1 MTLCHDICGR
11 AGTLW
16 TQLLLNP
23 WDQWTSWSF
32 WQNVRILLVFGLVMD
47 WSSSN
52 MYMHLHT
59 CSIMF
64 GSVWCWLVEWFRLTL
79 WIIWIVE
86 RLTNFIHLLYLN
98 FVLDGSGIGGS
109 KFEKQWL
116 IDCIITFLY
125 LSFLRWSNK
134 NCYGTPSIK
143 TTRLFEGKGLIPVTS
158 IRIQL
163 ENQPF
168 SCRRFWWATP
178 PGCCPI
184 ASELGSHEDMESDPP
199 AYQWVNRI

>member
-1 MTLCHDICGR
+1 MD
-11 AGTLW
+11 
-16 TQLLLNP
+16 QL
-23 WDQWTSWSF
+23 
-32 WQNVRILLVFGLVMD
+32 VILTKCTDTFGIWIGHGLVIFKHVHA
-47 WSSSN
+47 SS
-52 MYMHLHT
+52 Y
-59 CSIMF
+59 MF
-64 GSVWCWLVEWFRLTL
+64 GSVWCWLVEWFWLTL

-86 RLTNFIHLLYLN
+86 SLTNFIHLLYLN